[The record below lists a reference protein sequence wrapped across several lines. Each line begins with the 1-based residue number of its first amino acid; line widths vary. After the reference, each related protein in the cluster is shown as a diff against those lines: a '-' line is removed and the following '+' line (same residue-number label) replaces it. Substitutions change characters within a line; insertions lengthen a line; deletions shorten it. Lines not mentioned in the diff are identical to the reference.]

1 MVSLRQRTNYSSS
14 IAQEENEAKMQ
25 RKCDAMIELKLK
37 EMQGLNKELADKIY
51 ENNSQREQIKQLEE
65 RIKLM
70 GGENQLW

>member
-14 IAQEENEAKMQ
+14 ISQEEIEAKMQ
-25 RKCDAMIELKLK
+25 RICDAMIELKLK

>member
-1 MVSLRQRTNYSSS
+1 
-14 IAQEENEAKMQ
+14 MQ
-25 RKCDAMIELKLK
+25 RKCDAMVELKLK

-51 ENNSQREQIKQLEE
+51 DNNSQREQIKQLEE